1 MPSQWW
7 RDAVIYQVYV
17 RSFADS
23 NGDGIGDLDGLRS
36 RLDHIQELGADGI
49 WLNPHY
55 PSPQR
60 DHGYDI
66 ADYFGVEPAYGDLA
80 SFDALVAEAH
90 QRGLKVLLDLVANH
104 CSSAHPWFQS
114 ALTAGPGS
122 PERARFVFC
131 EGLGED
137 GELPPNNWSSVFGGP
152 AWTRVQE
159 ADGRPGEWY
168 LHIFDSS
175 QPDLNWRNDD
185 VPALFEDVLKFW
197 FDRGV
202 DGFRIDV
209 AHGMFKHQDL
219 ADWPCGACGASGYNV
234 HMWNQP
240 EVHAVYRSWRAL
252 ADSYSPERE
261 LTLIGEVW
269 VPTVE
274 QLAEYLRPDE
284 LQQAFF
290 FELLVQPWNA
300 DAMRAAV
307 QRGLYQMDATG
318 ATMTW
323 TLSNHDI
330 PRTVSRYGR
339 LRIEQSTGSAA
350 DPIQIARARGEVDLD
365 LGERRARAA
374 ILLLLALPGSVY
386 LYQGEELGLP
396 EVYDLPDSVR
406 QDPIF
411 FRSGGLELGR
421 DGCRV
426 PLPWDEA
433 SRPSFGFS
441 PAGSAAAPWLPQ
453 PDWFGKYA
461 VATQQDDVSSCLRL
475 YRKALSSRRRTFSD
489 PAHGVEW
496 LATGARTDVIAFRR
510 DRAVCVVVTGSE
522 PFELPPTWGQ
532 VVLGS
537 QDVLNR
543 TLPANAAAWLDGAIE
558 RRMVQPARPPLVVSP
573 STDPA

>member
-1 MPSQWW
+1 MPSPWW

-36 RLDHIQELGADGI
+36 RLDHILELGADGI

-80 SFDALVAEAH
+80 AFDALVTEAH
-90 QRGLKVLLDLVANH
+90 ERGLKVLLDLVANH
-104 CSSAHPWFQS
+104 CSSAHPWFTS
-114 ALTAGPGS
+114 ALAAPPGS
-122 PERARFVFC
+122 PERARFVFRA
-131 EGLGED
+131 GTGPD
-137 GELPPNNWSSVFGGP
+137 GALPPNNWPSIFGGP
-152 AWTRVQE
+152 AWTRIHE
-159 ADGRPGEWY
+159 ADGSPGQWY

-175 QPDLNWRNDD
+175 QPDLNWRNAD
-185 VPALFEDVLKFW
+185 VPALFDDVLRYW

-209 AHGMFKHQDL
+209 AHGMFKHLDL
-219 ADWPCGACGASGYNV
+219 PDWPCDADGTSSYNT

-240 EVHAVYRSWRAL
+240 EVHEVYRSWRAL
-252 ADSYSPERE
+252 ADSYAPERE
-261 LTLIGEVW
+261 LTFVGEVW
-269 VPTVE
+269 VPEVE

-300 DAMRAAV
+300 DAMRGAV
-307 QRGLYQMDATG
+307 AQGLAQLETTG
-318 ATMTW
+318 ATLTW

-339 LRIEQSTGSAA
+339 VTIEESTGSAA
-350 DPIQIARARGEVDLD
+350 DPIQLARARGEVDLEI
-365 LGERRARAA
+365 GARRARGA
-374 ILLLLALPGSVY
+374 ILLMLALPGSVY

-396 EVYDLPDSVR
+396 EVYELPDSVR

-411 FRSGGLELGR
+411 FRSGGAELGR

-426 PLPWDEA
+426 PIPWEQDVH
-433 SRPSFGFS
+433 PSFGFS
-441 PAGSAAAPWLPQ
+441 PAGTVAAPWLPQ
-453 PDWFGKYA
+453 PDWFGKFA
-461 VATQQDDVSSCLRL
+461 VAAQQNDATSCLHL
-475 YRKALSSRRRTFSD
+475 YRRALSIRRNLFPD
-489 PAHGVEW
+489 PTGTVEW
-496 LATGARTDVIAFRR
+496 LEAGTHADLISFRR
-510 DRAVCVVVTGSE
+510 GQAVCVLNTGAE
-522 PFELPPTWGQ
+522 PYALPASWGGI
-532 VVLGS
+532 VLSSADTAG
-537 QDVLNR
+537 R
-543 TLPANAAAWLDGAIE
+543 TLPANSAAWLGQ
-558 RRMVQPARPPLVVSP
+558 V
-573 STDPA
+573 